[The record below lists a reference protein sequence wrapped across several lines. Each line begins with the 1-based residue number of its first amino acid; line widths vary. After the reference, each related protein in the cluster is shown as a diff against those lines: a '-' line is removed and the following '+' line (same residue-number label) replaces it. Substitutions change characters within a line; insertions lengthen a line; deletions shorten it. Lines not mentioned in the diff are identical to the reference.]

1 MLKISA
7 SAKVSALLAKV
18 GVDLS
23 ASPSFPRVFAECE
36 HCVFPQKNNGR
47 KYIIHIHHKKIEMV
61 ELGNNES

>member
-1 MLKISA
+1 MKISV
-7 SAKVSALLAKV
+7 STKVSVLLANV

-23 ASPSFPRVFAECE
+23 ASSSFPKVFAECE

-47 KYIIHIHHKKIEMV
+47 KYIIHIHHKKIEQV